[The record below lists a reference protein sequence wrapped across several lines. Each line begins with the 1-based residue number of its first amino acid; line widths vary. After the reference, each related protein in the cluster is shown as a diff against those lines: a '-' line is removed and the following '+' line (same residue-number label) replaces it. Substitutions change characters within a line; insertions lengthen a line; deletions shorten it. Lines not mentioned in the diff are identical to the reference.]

1 MAHTLFNVTNVIVLA
16 FFIPLLARLCEKLIP
31 SKEASRTCVL
41 EPHLLVTPELALHA
55 ARLAL
60 ADMTRRAWTV
70 ASAALASAIGK
81 TKVAEEAVVEAEKGI
96 DRTQTEI
103 RDYLVRVSRQK
114 LSERQAAMIPEL
126 IHCVNDAERISDLAV
141 KIFRKGAKLR
151 KGTLAPF
158 FAAKV
163 GGLISQVRAFANV
176 VVAALRKGEPMTID
190 SAAAESEI
198 KSRARLIS
206 HSDGVPLELLSLLAA
221 VRDITR
227 HLDNI
232 ATRVNGI

>member
-31 SKEASRTCVL
+31 SKEESRACVL

-70 ASAALASAIGK
+70 AAAALASAIGK
-81 TKVAEEAVVEAEKGI
+81 TKVVG
-96 DRTQTEI
+96 
-103 RDYLVRVSRQK
+103 
-114 LSERQAAMIPEL
+114 
-126 IHCVNDAERISDLAV
+126 
-141 KIFRKGAKLR
+141 
-151 KGTLAPF
+151 
-158 FAAKV
+158 V

-176 VVAALRKGEPMTID
+176 VAAALRKGEPMTID
-190 SAAAESEI
+190 PAAADSEI
-198 KSRARLIS
+198 KNRARLIS

-227 HLDNI
+227 HLGNI